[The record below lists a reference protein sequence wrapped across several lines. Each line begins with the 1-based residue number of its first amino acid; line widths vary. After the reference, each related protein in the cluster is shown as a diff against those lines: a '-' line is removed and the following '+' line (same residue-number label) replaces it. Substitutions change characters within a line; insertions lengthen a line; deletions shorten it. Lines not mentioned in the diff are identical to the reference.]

1 MKTRVLPILLL
12 TSMSL
17 NLTGCFSGRTNI
29 VATQYASRPY
39 DIYLNGY
46 LVCKMGNDDDCSF
59 QTRGTRAGGILE
71 AYLDG
76 QRVGSIEVHRSM
88 SFATLL
94 WALPTYTL
102 SLWLYQAYPDEIE
115 IPIDTYVLR
124 QDYKGNSTESVS
136 VWDRPYN
143 TTKKAQKKVKQEETI
158 PADVEEPKAVRGENA
173 EPTEEPSYEEA
184 APAKSVWD

>member
-1 MKTRVLPILLL
+1 
-12 TSMSL
+12 MSL
-17 NLTGCFSGRTNI
+17 NLTGCFSGRTNV

-39 DIYLNGY
+39 DIYLNGN

-143 TTKKAQKKVKQEETI
+143 TTKKAQKKVKQEETT
-158 PADVEEPKAVRGENA
+158 PADVEEPKAVRGESA
-173 EPTEEPSYEEA
+173 EPTEEPSYEET